1 MRFIRSAA
9 TTLTLGAA
17 ALAVSAGPA
26 FAGGPIIVVT
36 PLVAIPGNSVTFTIT
51 CGGTASTATLA
62 GTSLGLAARISMI
75 AARDIGSGKFYVI
88 VRLPA
93 DITPGLYSPTITCGN
108 RVSGTAQFTV
118 NPVPITPTP
127 TPSGAPVT
135 GDGTTSSATGGP
147 FAAAGLGLLAAG
159 GLTVGAGVI
168 RKRREAR
175 ARP

>member
-26 FAGGPIIVVT
+26 FAGGPIIVVK
-36 PLVAIPGNSVTFTIT
+36 PSVAIPGNSVTFTIT
-51 CGGTASTATLA
+51 CGGTAGTATLA
-62 GTSLGLAARISMI
+62 GTSLGLADQIQMKRILLH
-75 AARDIGSGKFYVI
+75 AGELVVT

-93 DITPGLYSPTITCGN
+93 DITPGLYSPSITCGN
-108 RVSGTAQFTV
+108 GLSGTAQFTV

-168 RKRREAR
+168 RKRRGAR